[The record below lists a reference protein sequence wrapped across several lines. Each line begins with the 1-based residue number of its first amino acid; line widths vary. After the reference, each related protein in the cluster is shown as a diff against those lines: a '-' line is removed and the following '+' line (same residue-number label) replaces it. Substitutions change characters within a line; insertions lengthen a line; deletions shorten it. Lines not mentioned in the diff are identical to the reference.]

1 MEYDVEN
8 FGPVLLSV
16 TSCRSC
22 GFKHSDVF
30 SLSTHEPTATSVK
43 VTSGED
49 LKIRII
55 RGNTATILAPELGVS
70 IEPGLNNEGFI
81 SNVEGILSRIEGV
94 LRFLARSLGGRK
106 KRRADLVLRN
116 IQKAKEGKLK
126 FTLVLKDPF
135 GNSTI
140 VSEKAKRRKMSAR
153 ELNRLKF
160 GEHAIA
166 ARQR

>member
-1 MEYDVEN
+1 VEYDVDN

-16 TSCRSC
+16 TSCSSC

-30 SLSTHEPTATSVK
+30 SLSTHEPTVTSVK
-43 VTSGED
+43 VKSGED
-49 LKIRII
+49 LEIRII
-55 RGNTATILAPELGVS
+55 RGNTATILPPELGVS

-81 SNVEGILSRIEGV
+81 SNVEGILLRIEGV

-106 KRRADLVLRN
+106 RRRADLVLRN
-116 IQKAKEGKLK
+116 IEKAKEGKLK